1 MWSDFKAFL
10 LKQNVVALAI
20 AVVIGA
26 ALNKLVT
33 AVVEGLIM
41 PFVGTLSRENAWK
54 TATLDIGPVKLGVG
68 EFSAALVNFII
79 VAFVA
84 WRMAKL
90 LMRESATDDKTTKC
104 AFCLMDVD
112 RSARRCPHCT
122 SELAPT

>member
-1 MWSDFKAFL
+1 MLADFKAFL

-41 PFVGTLSRENAWK
+41 PFIGTLSRANAWK
-54 TATLDIGPVKLGVG
+54 TATLDIGPVKLGIG
-68 EFSAALVNFII
+68 EFSAALLNFII

-90 LMRESATDDKTTKC
+90 FMREQAPDDKTTKC
-104 AFCLMDVD
+104 LFCMMDVD
-112 RSARRCPHCT
+112 KKARRCPHCT
-122 SELAPT
+122 SELVPT